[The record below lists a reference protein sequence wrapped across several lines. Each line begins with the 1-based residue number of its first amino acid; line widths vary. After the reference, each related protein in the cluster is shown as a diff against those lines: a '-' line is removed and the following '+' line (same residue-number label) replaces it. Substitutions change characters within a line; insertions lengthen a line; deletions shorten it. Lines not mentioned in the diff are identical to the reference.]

1 MVVAPLLL
9 EKLGEMVLAVEDA
22 FQSRVVG
29 RREGA
34 ASMRAFEAGLVVGL
48 LFNSHLLKR
57 VCCFTT
63 SGALVLCSRKH
74 ARSFAWRSGQLRSQL
89 LRRRFRG

>member
-34 ASMRAFEAGLVVGL
+34 ASMRAFEAGLVVAG
-48 LFNSHLLKR
+48 
-57 VCCFTT
+57 
-63 SGALVLCSRKH
+63 
-74 ARSFAWRSGQLRSQL
+74 FA
-89 LRRRFRG
+89 F